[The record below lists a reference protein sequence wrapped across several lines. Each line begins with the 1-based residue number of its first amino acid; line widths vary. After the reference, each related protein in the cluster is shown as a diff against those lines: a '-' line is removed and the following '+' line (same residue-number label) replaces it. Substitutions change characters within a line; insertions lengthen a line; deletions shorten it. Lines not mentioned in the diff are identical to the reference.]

1 MFVSASFGAFFENAK
16 IFAVKRKNICGKT
29 YPVLP
34 QIRVRICGNKFTKY
48 RKYFQELAVNIAKR
62 RFI

>member
-1 MFVSASFGAFFENAK
+1 MQ
-16 IFAVKRKNICGKT
+16 IFLQDIENICGKT

-48 RKYFQELAVNIAKR
+48 RKYFQELAVKRTIKCLQAK
-62 RFI
+62 I